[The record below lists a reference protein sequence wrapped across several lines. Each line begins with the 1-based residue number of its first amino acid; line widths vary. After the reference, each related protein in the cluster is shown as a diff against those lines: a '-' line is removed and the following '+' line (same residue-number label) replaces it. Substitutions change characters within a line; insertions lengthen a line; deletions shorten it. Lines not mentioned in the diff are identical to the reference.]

1 MRFEHGDTTYLG
13 EGWAGFSELVS
24 WDEDF
29 PFGELSESDLT
40 RLYEAGRWWSDS
52 GVRERP
58 GVRGFLGRIEV
69 GERPYLLV
77 QDLRSGNCEVRL
89 EDYLLRDAPSS
100 ERGARFV
107 MVETGHKT
115 FELWYG
121 GDTFAQD
128 NALLLC
134 ERAHEWVEI
143 KRLEAGRFPPLL
155 LEVARGARSILLR
168 DLVEVSRGQS
178 SGGTGVRIHRVSG
191 EEEVYVVA
199 RRPESFLNP
208 LGLQIEPGGGSLSS
222 GFHSLGLG
230 GEGSRDAEMLAYLV
244 VFSELLGD
252 EAPIMRYHEHVKF
265 NAGLDALSGV
275 VSGEFFPVP
284 GRGDGAFLFSA
295 TPEITSRVMGLV
307 RESLRGRKSG
317 GFGPGTTKPPHYFSD
332 GTR

>member
-1 MRFEHGDTTYLG
+1 MRFEHANTSYLG
-13 EGWAGFSELVS
+13 ESWAELSELVS
-24 WDEDF
+24 WDDSF

-58 GVRGFLGRIEV
+58 GVRGFLGRVEA

-77 QDLRSGNCEVRL
+77 HDLKGGDCEVRL

-121 GDTFAQD
+121 RDTFAQD
-128 NALLLC
+128 HALLLC
-134 ERAHEWVEI
+134 GHAHEWVEI
-143 KRLEAGRFPPLL
+143 KRLEVGRLPPLL
-155 LEVARGARSILLR
+155 LEVAREARSILLR

-191 EEEVYVVA
+191 EGEVYVVA
-199 RRPESFLNP
+199 KRPESFLNP
-208 LGLQIEPGGGSLSS
+208 LGLQVEPGGGPLSS
-222 GFHSLGLG
+222 GLHSLGLG
-230 GEGSRDAEMLAYLV
+230 EEGGKEAEVLAYLI

-252 EAPIMRYHEHVKF
+252 EAPIMRYHEHSKF
-265 NAGLDALSGV
+265 SAGQDALSGV
-275 VSGEFFPVP
+275 VSGEFFPIS
-284 GRGDGAFLFSA
+284 GQEDGAFLFSA

-307 RESLRGRKSG
+307 RESLRGRKPG
-317 GFGPGTTKPPHYFSD
+317 G
-332 GTR
+332 